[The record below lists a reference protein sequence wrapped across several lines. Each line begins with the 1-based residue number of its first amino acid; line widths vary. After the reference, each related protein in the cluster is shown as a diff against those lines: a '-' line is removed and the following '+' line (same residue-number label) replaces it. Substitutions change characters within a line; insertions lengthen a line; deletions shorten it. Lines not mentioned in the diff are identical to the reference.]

1 MPPATMG
8 TMPST
13 PPKASHPGAGQ
24 LGLRV
29 AMRLHEPSGPTE
41 LVGVLETLTT
51 VRKRSGAV
59 VTFDP
64 EQVVAW
70 RIVLPP
76 AKG

>member
-1 MPPATMG
+1 
-8 TMPST
+8 
-13 PPKASHPGAGQ
+13 
-24 LGLRV
+24 
-29 AMRLHEPSGPTE
+29 MRLHEPSGPTE